1 MAKMRIAVIGCTK
14 STKRFVEE
22 IIKNPELEIIG
33 ILTLKDEDAG
43 KKSRFTPLDG
53 LAKSNNIYLYKVDK
67 INSQKT
73 IALMRKLNPDLILES
88 GWSQI
93 IPKEILRMPK
103 KGCIGIHNSYLPKN
117 QGAAS
122 INWALIK
129 GEKKWGVTLF
139 YLEEKIDDGD
149 IIDQREYNIDD
160 KDDVNA
166 LFDKADALAA
176 EMLRKNLPLIK
187 EGKAPRKKQNKEEA
201 TYLPRRKPEDGR
213 IDWGKTNIEIY
224 NLVRALTK
232 PYPGAF
238 TFYKSKKLFVWECEK
253 TKGFEAG
260 PGAIAKIHFGKGIA
274 VGTGSGSILI
284 KRAQFSDGIE
294 MRADDLAEE
303 YKLKESDKFD

>member
-1 MAKMRIAVIGCTK
+1 MRIAVIGCTK

-22 IIKNPELEIIG
+22 IVKSPELEIIG
-33 ILTLKDEDAG
+33 IFTLKDEDAS
-43 KKSRFTPLDG
+43 KKSRFTPMDG
-53 LAKSNNIYLYKVDK
+53 LAKSNNISLYKVDK
-67 INSQKT
+67 INDPKT
-73 IALMRKLNPDLILES
+73 AALMRKLNPDLILES

-93 IPKEILRMPK
+93 IPEEILRMPK

-122 INWALIK
+122 INWALIR
-129 GEKKWGVTLF
+129 GEKRWGVTLF

-187 EGKAPRKKQNKEEA
+187 EGNAPRKKQDKKEA
-201 TYLPRRKPEDGR
+201 TYLPKRKPEDGR

-238 TFYKSKKLFVWECEK
+238 TFYGGKKAFIWESEK
-253 TKGFEAG
+253 INGDFGK
-260 PGAIAKIHFGKGIA
+260 PGTIVKIAEGKGIV
-274 VGTGSGSILI
+274 VGTGKGSLLI
-284 KRAQFSDGIE
+284 KKAQFEDGAE
-294 MRADDLAEE
+294 LSADNLAKK
-303 YKLKESDKFD
+303 YNLRESDKFV